1 MIRITRAHEAAM
13 PFVIR
18 RFPRRDPAFVKVAP
32 GEPPR
37 DRDTIAID
45 ERDIDPIPSAFG
57 ERDHSGDHEERD
69 AETEANPRQHLADR
83 GKSVDRLHAL
93 IVEASGAFA
102 YRKNPIVRSLREV
115 KRVVDHASAS

>member
-1 MIRITRAHEAAM
+1 MIRVTGAHETAV
-13 PFVIR
+13 PFVVH
-18 RFPRRDPAFVKVAP
+18 RFPRSDRAFVKVSAC
-32 GEPPR
+32 EPPR
-37 DRDTIAID
+37 DRDTITID
-45 ERDIDPIPSAFG
+45 ERDVDSIPSPFG
-57 ERDHSGDHEERD
+57 DRDHSGDHEEWD
-69 AETEANPRQHLADR
+69 ADTEANPRQHLADR